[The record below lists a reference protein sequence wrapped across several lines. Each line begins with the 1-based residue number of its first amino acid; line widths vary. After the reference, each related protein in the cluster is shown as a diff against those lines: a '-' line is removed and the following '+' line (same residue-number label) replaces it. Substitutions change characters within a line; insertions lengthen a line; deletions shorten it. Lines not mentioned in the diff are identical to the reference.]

1 LIKVLSSRL
10 LKSGERIYKENKME
24 LSIIIPCFN
33 EKENVKLFYRE
44 LKPILEELGGSY
56 EIIYIDDGSTD
67 GSFES
72 IRELASQ
79 DPAVKVIR
87 FRKNF
92 GQTAALTAGFNFSQG
107 DIIIPMD
114 GDLQNDAID
123 IPRFLTVLDQG
134 FDVVSGW
141 RKRRHDKALTRRFP
155 SWLAN
160 KLISFWCG
168 VKLHDYG
175 CTMKAYRRSVMKD
188 IHLYGEMHRFI
199 PIYAVWQGAKITEMV
214 VSHRPRKHG
223 KTNYSL
229 NRFFK
234 VILDLIVI
242 KFLEKYSQK
251 PIYLFGGFGLMSI
264 LLSFISF
271 CLMIY
276 FKLWGGKTFIQ
287 TPLPELTVMFGL
299 LGIGSV
305 LIGLIAEMGT
315 RTYFESQQK
324 RTYQVKEKVNF

>member
-1 LIKVLSSRL
+1 
-10 LKSGERIYKENKME
+10 ME
-24 LSIIIPCFN
+24 LSVIIPCFN
-33 EKENVKLFYRE
+33 EKENVKPLYRE
-44 LKPILEELGGSY
+44 LKPILDGLGGSY
-56 EIIYIDDGSTD
+56 EIIYIDDGSSD
-67 GSFES
+67 GSFET
-72 IRELASQ
+72 IRELASR
-79 DPAVKVIR
+79 DPAVKVVG
-87 FRKNF
+87 FKKNF
-92 GQTAALTAGFNFSQG
+92 GQTAALTAGFDFSRG
-107 DIIIPMD
+107 KIIIPMD
-114 GDLQNDAID
+114 GDLQNDPVD
-123 IPRFLTVLDQG
+123 IPRFLAVLNQG

-141 RKRRHDKALTRRFP
+141 RKRRRDKALTRKFP

-175 CTMKAYRRSVMKD
+175 CTMKAYRRGVVQD
-188 IHLYGEMHRFI
+188 VHLYGEMHRFI
-199 PIYAVWQGAKITEMV
+199 PIYAGWQGAKITEMAV
-214 VSHRPRKHG
+214 NHRPRKHG
-223 KTNYSL
+223 KTKYSL

-251 PIYLFGGFGLMSI
+251 PIYLFGGFGLLSI

-299 LGIGSV
+299 LGIVSV

-324 RTYQVKEKVNF
+324 RTYQIKEKVNF